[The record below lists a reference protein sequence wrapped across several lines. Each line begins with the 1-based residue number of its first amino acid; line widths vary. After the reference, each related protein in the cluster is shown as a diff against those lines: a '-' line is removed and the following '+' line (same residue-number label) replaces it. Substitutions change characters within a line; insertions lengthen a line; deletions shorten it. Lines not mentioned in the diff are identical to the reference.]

1 MNKHLRTHQPVP
13 EFSADFRAQ
22 LLELF
27 KWRRD
32 VRQFKRDPLPHGTF
46 ERLLGITS
54 LAPSVGLSEPW
65 RFVVVDSEA
74 RREAIRECFNTCN
87 KDALTGYSGER
98 AALYAKLKLEGL
110 NDAPCQF
117 ALFAE
122 PATAQG
128 HGLGRQTMPTT
139 IEYSAVAA
147 VTVLWLAARAEGIG
161 MGWVSILDPAE
172 VAKTLDVP
180 PEWTMIGY
188 FCLGYPKAESP
199 TPALDTEGW
208 EYRSDPSAAII
219 RR

>member
-1 MNKHLRTHQPVP
+1 MP

-32 VRQFKRDPLPHGTF
+32 VRQLKRDPLPQGTF
-46 ERLLGITS
+46 ERLVSIAS

-65 RFVVVDSEA
+65 RFVLVDNEA
-74 RREAIRECFNTCN
+74 RRAAVRTCFNQCN
-87 KDALTGYSGER
+87 KDALAGYSGQR

-110 NDAPCQF
+110 SDAPCQF

-128 HGLGRQTMPTT
+128 HGLGRQTMPVT

-147 VTVLWLAARAEGIG
+147 ATVLWLAARAEGIG
-161 MGWVSILDPAE
+161 MGWVSILEPAE
-172 VAKTLDVP
+172 VAKILDVP
-180 PEWTMIGY
+180 PDWAMIGY
-188 FCLGYPKAESP
+188 FCLGYPKAESLAP
-199 TPALDTEGW
+199 ELAAEGW
-208 EYRSDPSAAII
+208 EYRGESSAAIV